1 MSSVNQEI
9 DGQAANWATKRNLGE
24 PTPEEEAAF
33 EAWIAADIRH
43 FGAYGRAEAVL
54 ARLERIPG
62 SAIRKM
68 CARQVTIAPVWTRRR
83 VVLAGSVAASAAA
96 AVCIGAVLLQGDLS
110 ESFATGIGQVR
121 EVVLSDGSI
130 VTLNTNSRISIKYT
144 EERREIHLVQ
154 GEALFDVAKNKKR
167 PFIVLAGDMQVR
179 AVGTSF
185 TVSMLP
191 QRPIQVLVKEGVV
204 ELNRISS
211 NRKTTPVRVSAN
223 TQALALRDVPIVAAG
238 VPKAKI
244 ERDLAWKLG
253 QIAFDNQ
260 TLQDA
265 AQEFARYS
273 DVRIVIDAAVADRTV
288 TGLFASNDPISFAKA
303 AAAVLKLQ
311 VEVSDGKVRLFDRM
325 NSRGVGKPE

>member
-9 DGQAANWATKRNLGE
+9 DGQAADWATKRNLGE
-24 PTPEEEAAF
+24 LTPEEESAF
-33 EAWIAADIRH
+33 EAWLTADIRH

-62 SAIRKM
+62 SAIREVR
-68 CARQVTIAPVWTRRR
+68 ARQVALTPAWTRRR
-83 VVLAGSVAASAAA
+83 VVLAGSIAASVAA
-96 AVCIGAVLLQGDLS
+96 AVCIGAALLQSDLS
-110 ESFATGIGQVR
+110 GSFATGIGQVR

-130 VTLNTNSRISIKYT
+130 VTLNTNSRISVKYT
-144 EERREIHLVQ
+144 EEQREIHLVQ

-204 ELNRISS
+204 ELNRIS
-211 NRKTTPVRVSAN
+211 NGKTTPVRVSAN
-223 TQALALRDVPIVAAG
+223 TEALALRDVPIVAAG
-238 VPKAKI
+238 VPKVKI
-244 ERDLAWKLG
+244 ERDLAWKFG

-273 DVRIVIDAAVADRTV
+273 DVRIVIDPTVANRTV

-311 VEVSDGKVRLFDRM
+311 VDVSDREVRLFDGM